1 MATTN
6 AGYTFIG
13 WYDGETKLTDEL
25 SYTFN
30 MPSES
35 KTYTAKFEKC
45 TEHTPDDNC
54 VCTKCGTFVEDAVAK
69 ALKSKA
75 YIRNDKTIYF
85 GSYPQTKVTDDDITT
100 ALNNMAGTLPTSSN
114 SANWTSYG
122 YYISGRVNNFMW
134 YIDLE
139 YNGEKYRGVY
149 FTSYRPYKTNLQ
161 STSYNSYQGDNG
173 YHTSTVYWFR
183 YDPIKWTILKKSD
196 GKALILADLA
206 LDSQQY
212 YRSAYSGTQT
222 RNGRTVYANDYAESD
237 IRKWLND
244 TFYNV
249 AFNDLQKALI
259 DTTAIDNKTTGYN
272 TNTYNSYQI
281 NTEDKIFLLS
291 YEDVFK
297 TSAYFNSR
305 DARQKKST
313 DYAKSQGCWTSTDS
327 SYKGNCCWRFRSPHD
342 ENSYCEYSVNS
353 DGSSAFGDVN
363 DCATGVVPAVTIKL
377 S

>member
-1 MATTN
+1 MST
-6 AGYTFIG
+6 
-13 WYDGETKLTDEL
+13 
-25 SYTFN
+25 
-30 MPSES
+30 ES

-85 GSYPQTKVTDDDITT
+85 GSYPQTKVTDDIITT

-122 YYISGRVNNFMW
+122 YYISGSVSNFMW

-149 FTSYRPYKTNLQ
+149 FTSYRPYDTTTSS
-161 STSYNSYQGDNG
+161 STSDSNQDNNG
-173 YHTSTVYWFR
+173 YYTSTVYWFR
-183 YDPIKWTILKKSD
+183 YDPIKWTILDESD

-212 YRSAYSGTQT
+212 YRSDYSGTQT
-222 RNGRTVYANDYAESD
+222 RNGRTVYANDYVESD

-259 DTTAIDNKTTGYN
+259 ETTAIDNKTTGYN
-272 TNTYNSYQI
+272 TNTYNSNQI
-281 NTEDKIFLLS
+281 DTEDKIFLLS
-291 YEDVFK
+291 YKDVFN
-297 TSAYFNSR
+297 TSAYFNSSA
-305 DARQKKST
+305 ARQKKST
-313 DYAKSQGCWTSTDS
+313 DYAKSQGCYASTDN
-327 SYKGNCCWRFRSPHD
+327 SYKGNCYWWLRSPHYYYS
-342 ENSYCEYSVNS
+342 SYACHVGNGGGDARGYVNCT
-353 DGSSAFGDVN
+353 N
-363 DCATGVVPAVTIKL
+363 YGVVPALTIRL
-377 S
+377 G